1 MADFRK
7 VVRHKRTKSVIE
19 TRLYY
24 QILAKFEYAKR
35 SGSNNAHA
43 TDIYYPE
50 RENYI
55 PRKREW
61 LLLIHLRGQCE
72 KPDSVDE
79 QDTVLTLFAFNNLA
93 VPTGDEGHK
102 YCNMGLFGFSK
113 KYTKEDLQ
121 REIHALAALFR
132 QANGVDSTT
141 KSKNQ
146 LKQELAVQL
155 HQVLDII
162 KKGDFAEYETVEW
175 NPGLPRTGNYTSLR
189 NVAPMV
195 QVFIEL
201 M

>member
-1 MADFRK
+1 MCRCRYSTLFANFVADFRK

-79 QDTVLTLFAFNNLA
+79 QDTVLTLFAYNNLN
-93 VPTGDEGHK
+93 VPTGDEELIG
-102 YCNMGLFGFSK
+102 K
-113 KYTKEDLQ
+113 K
-121 REIHALAALFR
+121 
-132 QANGVDSTT
+132 
-141 KSKNQ
+141 
-146 LKQELAVQL
+146 
-155 HQVLDII
+155 
-162 KKGDFAEYETVEW
+162 
-175 NPGLPRTGNYTSLR
+175 
-189 NVAPMV
+189 
-195 QVFIEL
+195 
-201 M
+201 

>member
-1 MADFRK
+1 
-7 VVRHKRTKSVIE
+7 
-19 TRLYY
+19 
-24 QILAKFEYAKR
+24 
-35 SGSNNAHA
+35 
-43 TDIYYPE
+43 
-50 RENYI
+50 
-55 PRKREW
+55 
-61 LLLIHLRGQCE
+61 
-72 KPDSVDE
+72 
-79 QDTVLTLFAFNNLA
+79 
-93 VPTGDEGHK
+93 
-102 YCNMGLFGFSK
+102 MGLFGFSK

-121 REIHALAALFR
+121 RVIHALAALFR